1 MSETTDTVPTTAVQS
16 PSLGRRIVAWVVW
29 LGVLGILGLLGYAL
43 LTGAGQPGRPSG
55 VVINNKVATLALLDR
70 PAPDFSLTLFD
81 TGEIDADET
90 LRLSDLRG
98 KVVVLNF
105 WASWCPPC
113 RQEAPT
119 FERVW
124 EAYRDRGVVFVGANI
139 WDTDEDA
146 LRFLQEFG
154 ITYPTGPDPN
164 GEIAIEYGLTGIPE
178 TYFIT
183 RDGMIAQKAI
193 GIVQEETFY
202 RVLEELLQQ

>member
-1 MSETTDTVPTTAVQS
+1 MSNVSESGPATPATAPP
-16 PSLGRRIVAWVVW
+16 PSLAGRLMAWASWLVV
-29 LGVLGILGLLGYAL
+29 LAILGLLGYAL

-55 VVINNKVATLALLDR
+55 VVINNQVASLALLDR
-70 PAPDFSLTLFD
+70 PAPDFSLTLFG
-81 TGEIDADET
+81 TGET
-90 LRLSDLRG
+90 LHLSDLRG

-124 EAYRDRGVVFVGANI
+124 QAYKDRDVVFVGVDI
-139 WDTDEDA
+139 WDTDEEA
-146 LRFLQEFG
+146 AKFLQEFG
-154 ITYPTGPDPN
+154 LTYPNGPDPI
-164 GEIAIEYGLTGIPE
+164 GQIAIDYGLTGIPE

-193 GIVQEETFY
+193 GIVQEETF
-202 RVLEELLQQ
+202 EQAIETLLQP

>member
-1 MSETTDTVPTTAVQS
+1 MSDSPQTASAALDQ
-16 PSLGRRIVAWVVW
+16 PMTLGRRVMIWGVW
-29 LGVLGILGLLGYAL
+29 LGALAILGLLGYAL
-43 LTGAGQPGRPSG
+43 LTGAGRPDRASG
-55 VVINNKVATLALLDR
+55 VIVNNQVATLALLDR
-70 PAPDFSLTLFD
+70 PAPDFNLTLFG
-81 TGEIDADET
+81 TGET

-119 FERVW
+119 FERIW
-124 EAYRDRGVVFVGANI
+124 QRYQERGVVFVGVDI

-146 LRFLQEFG
+146 AKFLQEFG
-154 ITYPTGPDPN
+154 TTYPTGPDRT
-164 GEIAIEYGLTGIPE
+164 GEIGIDYGLTGLPE

-193 GIVQEETFY
+193 GIAEEKT
-202 RVLEELLQQ
+202 LGQAIETLLRQ

>member
-1 MSETTDTVPTTAVQS
+1 MSDVIETRSVTVPQPRTKFQR
-16 PSLGRRIVAWVVW
+16 LVAWTVW
-29 LGVLGILGLLGYAL
+29 LGALGILALLGYAM
-43 LTGAGQPGRPSG
+43 LTGAGRPGRPSG
-55 VVINNKVATLALLDR
+55 VTINNQVATLALLDR
-70 PAPDFSLTLFD
+70 PAPDFSLTLFG
-81 TGEIDADET
+81 TGET

-98 KVVVLNF
+98 QVVVLNF

-124 EAYRDRGVVFVGANI
+124 QVYKDRGVVFIGVDIG
-139 WDTDEDA
+139 DTDEDA
-146 LRFLQEFG
+146 AAFLREFG

-164 GEIAIEYGLTGIPE
+164 GEIAIDYGLTGIPE

-202 RVLEELLQQ
+202 QVLEHLLESSS

>member
-1 MSETTDTVPTTAVQS
+1 MNETSQTGPAQAA
-16 PSLGRRIVAWVVW
+16 PQPHSLTRRLIGWSVW
-29 LGVLGILGLLGYAL
+29 LGALAILGLLGYAL
-43 LTGAGQPGRPSG
+43 LTGAGQPDRASG
-55 VVINNKVATLALLDR
+55 VIINNQVATLALLDR

-81 TGEIDADET
+81 TGET

-119 FERVW
+119 FEKVW
-124 EAYRDRGVVFVGANI
+124 QRYRERGVVFVGVDI

-146 LRFLQEFG
+146 AKFLREFG
-154 ITYPTGPDPN
+154 LTYPTGPDRT
-164 GEIAIEYGLTGIPE
+164 GEIGIDYGLTGLPE

-193 GIVQEETFY
+193 GIVQEET
-202 RVLEELLQQ
+202 LGQAIETLLQQ

>member
-1 MSETTDTVPTTAVQS
+1 MSDSSQVAPTAQTVTQPR
-16 PSLGRRIVAWVVW
+16 SLIQHLIAWAVW
-29 LGVLGILGLLGYAL
+29 LGALGLLALLGYAM
-43 LTGAGQPGRPSG
+43 LTGAGKPGRPSG
-55 VVINNKVATLALLDR
+55 VTINNKIATLAILDR
-70 PAPDFSLTLFD
+70 PAPDFSLTLFG
-81 TGEIDADET
+81 TGET

-119 FERVW
+119 FQRVW
-124 EAYRDRGVVFVGANI
+124 ETYKDRGVVFVGVDI

-146 LRFLQEFG
+146 AAFLREFG

-164 GEIAIEYGLTGIPE
+164 GEIAIDYGLTGIPE

-193 GIVQEETFY
+193 GIVQEATFY
-202 RVLEELLQQ
+202 QVLEELLKQ

>member
-1 MSETTDTVPTTAVQS
+1 M
-16 PSLGRRIVAWVVW
+16 AWASWLVV
-29 LGVLGILGLLGYAL
+29 LAILGLLGYAL
-43 LTGAGQPGRPSG
+43 LTGAGRPDRPSG
-55 VVINNKVATLALLDR
+55 VVINNQVASLALLDR
-70 PAPDFSLTLFD
+70 PAPDFSLTLFG
-81 TGEIDADET
+81 TGET

-124 EAYRDRGVVFVGANI
+124 QAYKDRDVVLMGVDI
-139 WDTDEDA
+139 WDTDEEA
-146 LRFLQEFG
+146 AKFLQEFG
-154 ITYPTGPDPN
+154 LTYPNGPDPT
-164 GEIAIEYGLTGIPE
+164 GQIAIDYGLTGIPE

-193 GIVQEETFY
+193 GIVQEETFKQAI
-202 RVLEELLQQ
+202 ETLLQP

>member
-1 MSETTDTVPTTAVQS
+1 MSDSSQTVQAAAQS
-16 PSLGRRIVAWVVW
+16 RSFFQHLSAWAIW
-29 LGVLGILGLLGYAL
+29 LGALGILGLLGYAM
-43 LTGAGQPGRPSG
+43 LTGAGKPGRPGG
-55 VVINNKVATLALLDR
+55 VTINNKIATLALLDR
-70 PAPDFSLTLFD
+70 PAPDFSLSLFG
-81 TGEIDADET
+81 TGET

-113 RQEAPT
+113 RQEAPA

-124 EAYRDRGVVFVGANI
+124 EQYKDRGVVFVGVDI

-146 LRFLQEFG
+146 AGFLREFG

-164 GEIAIEYGLTGIPE
+164 GEIAIDYGLTGIPE

-193 GIVQEETFY
+193 GIVQEEMFP